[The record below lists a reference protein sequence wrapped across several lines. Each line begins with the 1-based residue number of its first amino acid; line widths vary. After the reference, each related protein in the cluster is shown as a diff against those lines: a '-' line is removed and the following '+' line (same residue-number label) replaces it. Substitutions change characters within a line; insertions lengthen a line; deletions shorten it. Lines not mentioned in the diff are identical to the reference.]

1 MQPIGGSGE
10 QPKTFTFDNVFDWNS
25 SQTAVYTETAKPIVD
40 SVLEGYNG
48 TVFAYGQTGTGKT
61 HTMDGGAGDA
71 ERGIIPKTFDQ
82 IFEAI
87 QARLASSCMHLSL
100 KHALLLF
107 LLFLLPVLRLYHM
120 SYELEMTTT
129 SKHFCVHSHAAAPAC
144 KLPTMNKNHAK
155 GTCKDTHEW
164 CMPHKIGDLRC
175 VKAAAELQCSQQR
188 PHLTFIKTESQIA

>member
-1 MQPIGGSGE
+1 MQPVGGSGE

-87 QARLASSCMHLSL
+87 QARPLSFCMHLTC
-100 KHALLLF
+100 KHVLLL
-107 LLFLLPVLRLYHM
+107 LLPLLLLLLKLLLSLLLLLVLGLQQTSYKLKASSPNCNKELLLPIAVALACRLP
-120 SYELEMTTT
+120 
-129 SKHFCVHSHAAAPAC
+129 K
-144 KLPTMNKNHAK
+144 MNL
-155 GTCKDTHEW
+155 T
-164 CMPHKIGDLRC
+164 I
-175 VKAAAELQCSQQR
+175 QR
-188 PHLTFIKTESQIA
+188 VVFIKTDPQVVHATQARVHWMC